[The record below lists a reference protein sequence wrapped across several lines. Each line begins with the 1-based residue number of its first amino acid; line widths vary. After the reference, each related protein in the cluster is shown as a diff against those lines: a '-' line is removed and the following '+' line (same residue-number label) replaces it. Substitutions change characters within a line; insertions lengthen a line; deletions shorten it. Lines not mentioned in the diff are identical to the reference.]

1 MPILKHI
8 YLKEYPYVATT
19 VTANREPIF
28 KEANTADILL
38 GAILFGREQQWYY
51 LLSFVIMPDHMHL
64 IIIPRGKNISE
75 CMKSIKGF
83 SARKINSLL
92 RRNGSIWQS
101 GYYDYVLD
109 SEEKV
114 LTRMRYIED
123 NPLRKGKG
131 MVNRSEDYEYSS
143 MKYRGDTDFPEF
155 F

>member
-1 MPILKHI
+1 MPRLTHI
-8 YLKEYPYVATT
+8 HIQEYPYLTTT
-19 VTANREPIF
+19 VTLKREPIF
-28 KEANTADILL
+28 ADFKAADILL
-38 GAILFGREQQWYY
+38 EAILFGREQQWYY

-92 RRNGSIWQS
+92 RTNGSIWQS
-101 GYYDYVLD
+101 GFYDYVLD

-123 NPLRKGKG
+123 NPLRKG

-143 MKYRGDTDFPEF
+143 MK
-155 F
+155 